1 MAKEKTPNQVFEE
14 LSKKGEYEEAHI
26 DKDEISSI
34 WKMTIED
41 YGYGKSL
48 RKVKEQN
55 WRVIFNVHY
64 DVVRELCGLLMRF
77 KRQKTSNHQGLF
89 AFIILNFP
97 ELELDWDFFERI
109 RGIRNRNKYVG
120 MDITKESW
128 KSVEVQADLYVSAI
142 SKAIEES
149 LKKL

>member
-1 MAKEKTPNQVFEE
+1 MAKEKTPWQVFEE

-26 DKDEISSI
+26 DKDEIDSI
-34 WKMTIED
+34 LRMAIED
-41 YGYGKSL
+41 YEYGKSL
-48 RKVKEQN
+48 RKLKGQN

-64 DVVRELCGLLMRF
+64 DVIRELCGLLMRF

-97 ELELDWDFFERI
+97 ELELDWGFFEKI

-128 KSVEVQADLYVSAI
+128 KDVELQADLYI
-142 SKAIEES
+142 SVINKLIEGN
-149 LKKL
+149 LKKI